1 MALSEIQFT
10 TLFNGA
16 FGAPLEEFGLTLDT
30 SGNAP
35 VATKGSK
42 VVSLLVVNAQGVEW
56 HVNGTGIDVPFGI
69 NGRDEK
75 GEKAQDDAR
84 QKLTAAIS

>member
-16 FGAPLEEFGLTLDT
+16 FGAPLEEFGLTLDN
-30 SGNAP
+30 SGTP
-35 VATKGSK
+35 VAVKGST
-42 VVSLLVVNAQGVEW
+42 VVSLHVVNDKGIEW
-56 HVNGTGIDVPFGI
+56 KVNGAGIDVPFGI
-69 NGRDEK
+69 NGHDEK